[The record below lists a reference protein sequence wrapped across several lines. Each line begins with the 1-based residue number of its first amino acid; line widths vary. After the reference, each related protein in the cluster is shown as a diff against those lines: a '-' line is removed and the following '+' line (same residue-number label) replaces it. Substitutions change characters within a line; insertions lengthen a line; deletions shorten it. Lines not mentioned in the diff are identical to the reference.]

1 MTEKCVITNDHPLIL
16 AHLTPIYLLFENY
29 LIFFVFCQKTSRI
42 LGLVSFLLTVPSKR
56 DRNVREK
63 IGFTMDIA
71 SLIGFL
77 GAIGMILGAMI
88 SGGGLAPFIDVPSI
102 LIVFGGTFFAVMY
115 TAPLPVFLGSF
126 GVMAKAFLPP
136 VKKMDE
142 LVERMSD
149 LASIARKDGMMALEG
164 QDVPD
169 KFFQKGLQM
178 LVDGA
183 DEAKLVSQLN
193 QEIKAMKLRHEAN
206 QGVIKGWIDIGPAM
220 GMIGTLIG
228 LVLMLGNMADP
239 KAIGPAM
246 AVALL
251 TTMYGA
257 IIANIIFMPMLVKL
271 EGYTVYEVSYREL
284 VVIGLRNIARG
295 ESPRN
300 IQDQMVAN
308 LPPKMQAK
316 LEAA

>member
-1 MTEKCVITNDHPLIL
+1 
-16 AHLTPIYLLFENY
+16 
-29 LIFFVFCQKTSRI
+29 
-42 LGLVSFLLTVPSKR
+42 LVSFLLTMSGEC
-56 DRNVREK
+56 DRNVSEK

-88 SGGGLAPFIDVPSI
+88 SGGGVAPFIDVPSI

-271 EGYTVYEVSYREL
+271 EGYTTYEVSYREL